1 MNKFTL
7 AKRIA
12 DETGFT
18 QREALVVINQFLSE
32 VKKVL
37 SQNERVELR
46 RFGVFMTKQRKGR
59 TARNPRT
66 GEPVRVPPRRMP
78 VFKPSRELKALVT
91 KQ

>member
-1 MNKFTL
+1 MNKFNL

-18 QREALVVINQFLSE
+18 QREALVVINQFLTE

-37 SQNERVELR
+37 ARKERVELR
-46 RFGVFMTKQRKGR
+46 GFGVFMTKQRKGR

-66 GEPVRVPPRRMP
+66 GEPVKVPPRLMP

-91 KQ
+91 KS

>member
-1 MNKFTL
+1 MNKFNL

-12 DETGFT
+12 EETGFT
-18 QREALVVINQFLSE
+18 QREALVVINKFLGE
-32 VKKVL
+32 VKNVL
-37 SQNERVELR
+37 SRNGRVELR
-46 RFGVFMTKQRKGR
+46 GFGVFMTKHRKGR

-66 GEPVRVPPRRMP
+66 GQPVRVPPRQMP